1 MSASGSMSLTEHL
14 TELRKRLLIMVSS
27 IGIFFLASYY
37 FSSELLELIQNP
49 IGKEKLVFLSPTE
62 GFISHIKISFYSG
75 LFLSIP
81 LILFHIWKFCAP
93 GLFKKE
99 KKYLASFI
107 TISSLSFI
115 IGAFFCYFLIL
126 PYGLSFLL
134 SFASETL
141 SPQISIAFYISFVF
155 KLILIFGLVFQVPL
169 IVILLVKIRVLSVST
184 LTNNRGY
191 VFVGSFAASA
201 ILTPPDV
208 VTQIFLALPL
218 IILFE
223 ISIIAARFI
232 EGSKKSKQD
241 MDE

>member
-1 MSASGSMSLTEHL
+1 MSTSGSMSLTDHL
-14 TELRKRLLIMVSS
+14 AELRRRLLILVFSVV
-27 IGIFFLASYY
+27 IFFLAYYY

-49 IGKEKLVFLSPTE
+49 IGEEKLVFLSPTE

-107 TISSLSFI
+107 IISSFSFI
-115 IGAFFCYFLIL
+115 IGAFFCYFFIL
-126 PYGLSFLL
+126 PYGLNFLL

-169 IVILLVKIRVLSVST
+169 IIILLVKMGVLSVSS
-184 LTNNRGY
+184 LANNRGY

-223 ISIIAARFI
+223 ISIIAGRLI
-232 EGSKKSKQD
+232 ERSKKTKQD
-241 MDE
+241 IDE

>member
-27 IGIFFLASYY
+27 IGIFFLTSYY

>member
-184 LTNNRGY
+184 LANNRGY

>member
-1 MSASGSMSLTEHL
+1 MSLTEHL

-27 IGIFFLASYY
+27 IGIFFLTSYY

>member
-1 MSASGSMSLTEHL
+1 MSLTEHL

-184 LTNNRGY
+184 LANNRGY

>member
-1 MSASGSMSLTEHL
+1 LSASGSMSLTEHL

-184 LTNNRGY
+184 LANNRGY

>member
-1 MSASGSMSLTEHL
+1 MSSSGSMSLTDHL
-14 TELRKRLLIMVSS
+14 TELRKRLLIIVISV
-27 IGIFFLASYY
+27 GIFFLASYY
-37 FSSELLELIQNP
+37 FSSHLLELIQNP
-49 IGKEKLVFLSPTE
+49 IGEEKLVFLSPTE
-62 GFISHIKISFYSG
+62 AFISHIKISFYSG
-75 LFLSIP
+75 LFLSMP

-107 TISSLSFI
+107 LISSCSFI
-115 IGAFFCYFLIL
+115 IGAFFCYLLIL
-126 PYGLSFLL
+126 PYGLNFLL
-134 SFASETL
+134 SFASDNL

-169 IVILLVKIRVLSVST
+169 IVILLVKMRVLSAST
-184 LTNNRGY
+184 LSNNRGY

-218 IILFE
+218 ILLFE

-232 EGSKKSKQD
+232 DSSQKTKQD
-241 MDE
+241 NHE